1 MTDRKKVI
9 VIGAGFGGINV
20 ANILKTTKAEITVID
35 KQNHHLFQ
43 PLLYQVAAGILS
55 ASEIA
60 TPIRAVIG
68 KRENTFTRMEEVQK
82 IDRKNKKVFTQHNR
96 PVSKHSFEETGRLKK
111 VATAP
116 LGASCPNDNSDFRN
130 KSNVYDYDY
139 LVVATGST
147 YNYFGNDQWKKYT
160 YSLKTLS
167 GAVKLRNQIYHCL
180 EQAISTKDEALKRR
194 CLNFVVVGG
203 GPTGVEM
210 AGVISESCE
219 KLCEEEMKL
228 NFEDINIYLIEGL
241 DRVLGPF
248 DPKLSAYALKALEQ
262 KGVKVKLKAMVKDIQ
277 EGYVET
283 DEFKIETE
291 TIIWAAGVEA
301 VGAPDIL
308 NKELERGRR
317 IKVNEYLNLED
328 DENVFVI
335 GDCSMAIQDGKP
347 LPGLGSVAK
356 QQGIYVGKEL
366 KRIIS
371 GKTRSKEFRY
381 HDFGTMATIG
391 RNAAVADIFGI
402 KLTGHIAW
410 LLWGL
415 VHIALLVDFRN
426 RIGVFYS
433 WVWAYL
439 LNNIGSRNITLKF
452 SREDSF
458 KD

>member
-1 MTDRKKVI
+1 MTMHSERKKIVI
-9 VIGAGFGGINV
+9 IGAGFGGLNA
-20 ANILKTTKAEITVID
+20 ANILKNSDAEITIID

-68 KRENTFTRMEEVQK
+68 KKKNTFVRMEKVQK
-82 IDRKNKKVFTQHNR
+82 IDRDKKIVFTHNN
-96 PVSKHSFEETGRLKK
+96 EY
-111 VATAP
+111 
-116 LGASCPNDNSDFRN
+116 N
-130 KSNVYDYDY
+130 YDY
-139 LVVATGST
+139 LIVATGST
-147 YNYFGNDQWKKYT
+147 YSYFGNDHWKQFT

-180 EQAISTKDEALKRR
+180 EQAISTKDEDMKRK

-210 AGVISESCE
+210 AGVIAEACE
-219 KLCEEEMKL
+219 KLCQEEMKL

-241 DRVLGPF
+241 DRVLAPF
-248 DPKLSAYALKALEQ
+248 DPSLSAYALKALEK
-262 KGVKVKLKAMVKDIQ
+262 KGVKVKLKAMVKDIK

-283 DEFKIETE
+283 DSFKIDTQ

-308 NKELERGRR
+308 NRELERGRR
-317 IKVNEYLNLED
+317 IKVNEYLNLD
-328 DENVFVI
+328 DDDSVFVI
-335 GDCSMAIQDGKP
+335 GDCSMMLQDGKA

-356 QQGIYVGKEL
+356 QQGVYIGKEL
-366 KRIIS
+366 QKTLS
-371 GKTRSKEFRY
+371 GETRSKKFRY
-381 HDFGTMATIG
+381 QDFGTMATIG

-402 KLTGHIAW
+402 KLKGYIAW

-415 VHIALLVDFRN
+415 IHIALLVDFRN
-426 RIGVFYS
+426 RIGVFSS
-433 WVWAYL
+433 WTWAYF
-439 LNNIGSRNITLKF
+439 LNNIGSRNITLKI
-452 SREDSF
+452 SKENSF

>member
-1 MTDRKKVI
+1 MAERKKVI

-20 ANILKTTKAEITVID
+20 ANILKTTNSDITIID

-43 PLLYQVAAGILS
+43 PLLYQVAAGVLS

-68 KRENTFTRMEEVQK
+68 KRENTFIRMEEVLK
-82 IDRKNKKVFTQHNR
+82 IDRDKKTVYTQHN
-96 PVSKHSFEETGRLKK
+96 EYT
-111 VATAP
+111 
-116 LGASCPNDNSDFRN
+116 
-130 KSNVYDYDY
+130 YDY

-147 YNYFGNDQWKKYT
+147 YSYFGNDHWKKHT

-180 EQAISTKDEALKRR
+180 EQAISTKDEELKRR
-194 CLNFVVVGG
+194 SLNFVVVGG

-219 KLCEEEMKL
+219 KLCQEEMKL
-228 NFEDINIYLIEGL
+228 KFEDINIYLIEGM

-248 DPKLSAYALKALEQ
+248 DEKLSAYALKALEK
-262 KGVKVKLKAMVKDIQ
+262 KGVKVKLKAMVKDIKD
-277 EGYVET
+277 GYVET

-328 DENVFVI
+328 DDNVFVI
-335 GDCSMAIQDGKP
+335 GDCSMAMQDGKP

-366 KRIIS
+366 KSILS
-371 GKTRSKEFRY
+371 GKGRKKKFQY
-381 HDFGTMATIG
+381 HDLGTMATIG

-426 RIGVFYS
+426 RLGVFYS

>member
-1 MTDRKKVI
+1 MSDQKKIVI
-9 VIGAGFGGINV
+9 IGAGFGGINA
-20 ANILKTTKAEITVID
+20 ANILKKTGAEITIID

-43 PLLYQVAAGILS
+43 PLLYQVAAGVLS

-60 TPIRAVIG
+60 TPIRAIIG
-68 KRENTFTRMEEVQK
+68 KRENTFVRMEEVQN
-82 IDRKNKKVFTQHNR
+82 IDREKRIVQT
-96 PVSKHSFEETGRLKK
+96 
-111 VATAP
+111 
-116 LGASCPNDNSDFRN
+116 NSN
-130 KSNVYDYDY
+130 QYDYDY
-139 LVVATGST
+139 LIVATGST
-147 YNYFGNDQWKKYT
+147 YSYFGNDHWKKHT
-160 YSLKTLS
+160 YNLKTLS
-167 GAVKLRNQIYHCL
+167 GAVKLRNHIYHCL
-180 EQAISTKDEALKRR
+180 EQAISTKDEELRR
-194 CLNFVVVGG
+194 KCLNFVVVGG

-210 AGVISESCE
+210 AGVISEACE
-219 KLCEEEMKL
+219 KLCQEEMKL

-241 DRVLGPF
+241 DRVLAPF
-248 DPKLSAYALKALEQ
+248 HESLSAYALKALEE
-262 KGVKVKLKAMVKDIQ
+262 KGVKVRLKAMVKDIQ
-277 EGYVET
+277 AGYVET
-283 DEFKIETE
+283 DSFKIETE

-317 IKVNEYLNLED
+317 VKVNEFLNLED
-328 DENVFVI
+328 DDKTFVI
-335 GDCSMAIQDGKP
+335 GDCSMMLQDGKP

-356 QQGIYVGKEL
+356 QQGIYVAQEL
-366 KRIIS
+366 KKLLR
-371 GKTRSKEFRY
+371 GEARKKGFKY
-381 HDFGTMATIG
+381 KDLGTMATIG

-402 KLTGHIAW
+402 KIKGYIAW
-410 LLWGL
+410 MLWGL